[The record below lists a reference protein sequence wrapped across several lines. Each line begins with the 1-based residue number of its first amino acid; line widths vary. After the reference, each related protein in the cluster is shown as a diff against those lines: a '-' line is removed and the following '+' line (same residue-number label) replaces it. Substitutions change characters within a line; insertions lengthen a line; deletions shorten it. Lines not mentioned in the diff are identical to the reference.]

1 MNNFPYAL
9 YKVSDR
15 QFTYYRSNTSG
26 EGCVLPIGSTFAAIE
41 HARFWLSALLF
52 NYLSTP
58 KQLLTMQLFQED
70 HTCQ

>member
-15 QFTYYRSNTSG
+15 QYFWRRL
-26 EGCVLPIGSTFAAIE
+26 CVLLIGWTFEAIE
-41 HARFWLSALLF
+41 PATFWLSALFF
-52 NYLSTP
+52 NYFPTP

-70 HTCQ
+70 HTSQ